1 MVLGRDKKRP
11 PQKIAGAYHLTY
23 ILYCS
28 IKFLNIFQGK
38 NILFISVITYIIP
51 ESVSLKYLLYLRL
64 GIITEV

>member
-1 MVLGRDKKRP
+1 MGRWTKKRP

-28 IKFLNIFQGK
+28 IKLLNIFQGK
-38 NILFISVITYIIP
+38 NVLLISVITYIFP
-51 ESVSLKYLLYLRL
+51 KRAALKYLLYLRL